1 MQEDRAPRTPPAADA
16 PDASPSAHD
25 EDATPKPAVRVETP
39 PEDEEM
45 GGEQPC
51 QLHRFWDVP
60 E

>member
-1 MQEDRAPRTPPAADA
+1 MQDDRETRASSPADA
-16 PDASPSAHD
+16 PDASKD
-25 EDATPKPAVRVETP
+25 ERGDAAPKPAVRVETT

-60 E
+60 EE